1 MKSLLNNEG
10 ANIIKDS
17 VTLLGTEDSTS
28 TSTGALIC
36 QGGLGVAKNVFVG
49 GNVSTSNLKLTSP
62 SPNIEVGG
70 SSRLTFGML
79 STNFG
84 SYAPLLVQNTL
95 DVGSSPVAA
104 SISTSG
110 GINIGKSL
118 NVAGTTESTSTTTGT
133 IICSGGVGVAKNI
146 YVGGAI
152 QANRLGITDNIA
164 IGALG
169 DRNTSIDLLIHSPL
183 NPGSSRLQFTDEA
196 TGTTTD
202 SGFLI
207 MKNTSGN
214 ALITN
219 LVTGGSMYIGVKNFD
234 AFEINSSGV
243 VNCPVTTDSTSTSNG
258 AVTIKG
264 GMGITK
270 RLNVGSTMSSTS
282 LAVGTITPS
291 TICEISRTTF
301 DSATVGTL
309 CLTSDIPFGFPA
321 NVASFDYGCSLF
333 FRGRYK
339 SDNTAIVPF
348 ARVLGSKEAGAN
360 YTDSFLS
367 FATNRDGDRS
377 NGGSSTLT
385 ERMRISSEGNV
396 GIGTT
401 TPTAKLHVIGG
412 LNFGRNT
419 VNQLTSNATAVTI
432 NSSSG
437 KIVTFGPLGA
447 LDDFRIFVSNNVVS
461 VASVILVSIGQQANF
476 FVDAGIRPEVY
487 VNDIQNGY
495 FTIQLVNAANVA
507 GTNKLVIH
515 FLVC

>member
-1 MKSLLNNEG
+1 MKSLLNNFG
-10 ANIIKDS
+10 ANLVKDS

-28 TSTGALIC
+28 TSTGTLIC
-36 QGGLGVAKNVFVG
+36 QGGVGVSKSVFVG
-49 GNVSTSNLKLTSP
+49 GNVNTSNLKLTATV
-62 SPNIEVGG
+62 PNIEVGG
-70 SSRLTFGML
+70 TSRLTFGL
-79 STNFG
+79 NSTNFG

-104 SISTSG
+104 SITTSG

-133 IICSGGVGVAKNI
+133 IICSGGLGVAKNI
-146 YVGGAI
+146 YVGGAL
-152 QANRLGITDNIA
+152 QTNRLGVTDNVA

-169 DRNTSIDLLIHSPL
+169 DRNTAIDLLIHSPL

-207 MKNTSGN
+207 MKNTAGN

-219 LVTGGSMYIGVKNFD
+219 LVTGGSMYIGVKDFD
-234 AFEINSSGV
+234 AFEINSSGII
-243 VNCPVTTDSTSTSNG
+243 NCPVTTDSTSTSNG

-270 RLNVGSTMSSTS
+270 RLNVGSLQVASGG
-282 LAVGTITPS
+282 LVNLG
-291 TICEISRTTF
+291 RTT
-301 DSATVGTL
+301 VG
-309 CLTSDIPFGFPA
+309 
-321 NVASFDYGCSLF
+321 
-333 FRGRYK
+333 
-339 SDNTAIVPF
+339 
-348 ARVLGSKEAGAN
+348 
-360 YTDSFLS
+360 
-367 FATNRDGDRS
+367 
-377 NGGSSTLT
+377 
-385 ERMRISSEGNV
+385 
-396 GIGTT
+396 
-401 TPTAKLHVIGG
+401 
-412 LNFGRNT
+412 
-419 VNQLTSNATAVTI
+419 QLTSNATAVTI

-437 KIVTFGPLGA
+437 KIVTFGPLAA
-447 LDDFRIFVSNNVVS
+447 LGDYRIFVSNNVVS
-461 VASVILVSIGQQANF
+461 TGSVILVSIGQQANY
-476 FVDAGIRPEVY
+476 FVDAGTQPVLY